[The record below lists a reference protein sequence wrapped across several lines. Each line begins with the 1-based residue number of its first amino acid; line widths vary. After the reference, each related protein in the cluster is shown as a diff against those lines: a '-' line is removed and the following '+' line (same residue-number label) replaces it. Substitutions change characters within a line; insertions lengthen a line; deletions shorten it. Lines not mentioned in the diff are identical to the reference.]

1 MIATA
6 PAQYVHAAS
15 PDIISAGDALQRL
28 LDGNQRF
35 TRGETLIRGSLRE
48 TFSDLAQGQEP
59 FATILSCSD
68 SRVPPELVFDA
79 GIDELF
85 VIRVAGNV
93 FSPEVARTLLH
104 DELHLNTQLFVV
116 LGHEGC
122 EAVADTLNYGDLG
135 GEPGSCT
142 QILIDNILPAQPPF
156 DPELSSTSQLAQA
169 VERNVRRTVRTILN
183 TPEGRARIAKGLMKL
198 VGAIY
203 EISTR
208 KARFLPVALP

>member
-6 PAQYVHAAS
+6 PAQYVHTAS
-15 PDIISAGDALQRL
+15 HDIMSAEDALQRL

-48 TFSDLAQGQEP
+48 TFSDLDQEQQA
-59 FATILSCSD
+59 FATILGCSD

-93 FSPEVARTLLH
+93 FSPEVAQTLLH
-104 DELHLNTQLFVV
+104 DELHLHTQLFVV

-122 EAVADTLNYGDLG
+122 DAVADTLTYGDLG
-135 GEPGSCT
+135 AEPCSGT
-142 QILIDNILPAQPPF
+142 QILINNILPAPPPF
-156 DPELSSTSQLAQA
+156 DPELSSTAQLAQA

-183 TPEGRARIAKGLMKL
+183 TPEGRTRAAKGLMKL

-208 KARFLPVALP
+208 KVRFLPVA